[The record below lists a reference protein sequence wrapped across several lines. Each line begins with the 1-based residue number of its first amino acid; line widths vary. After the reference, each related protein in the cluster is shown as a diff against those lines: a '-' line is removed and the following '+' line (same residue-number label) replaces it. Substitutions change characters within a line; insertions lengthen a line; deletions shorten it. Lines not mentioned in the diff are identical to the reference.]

1 MNHKGAAPTW
11 ITNDAQGAAS
21 EKARQRPPS
30 SSSSWMSSS
39 PREAV
44 SRGRRG
50 SSIRRRFRVFTGR
63 HHLAQGYQ
71 MKSKLAGPQ
80 TCASHWPP
88 VQSSTASND
97 PHPRWHCLRRNF
109 RKLEKRPTGASQTEK
124 RCQLD
129 CHELQPKRAWNME
142 DGSKHMTAAAS
153 RPLVFG
159 FGQDSE
165 QTIAETGRV
174 EGMAVGVAPDEGE
187 RQRVP
192 VTILTGFLGSGKTT
206 LLNRLCQ

>member
-44 SRGRRG
+44 TRGRRG

-97 PHPRWHCLRRNF
+97 PHALFAKELPKTRKETHWRFPDGKKMSTSLWSRTRSCKHYARCAGLGVKLRCTR
-109 RKLEKRPTGASQTEK
+109 
-124 RCQLD
+124 
-129 CHELQPKRAWNME
+129 
-142 DGSKHMTAAAS
+142 
-153 RPLVFG
+153 
-159 FGQDSE
+159 
-165 QTIAETGRV
+165 
-174 EGMAVGVAPDEGE
+174 
-187 RQRVP
+187 
-192 VTILTGFLGSGKTT
+192 
-206 LLNRLCQ
+206 